1 MQDVRVRFFKLGPTA
16 SPQYWQKI
24 QFEVAPGGGTVS
36 SKSEELKRGAKE
48 HESVRFDFLTA

>member
-1 MQDVRVRFFKLGPTA
+1 MA

-24 QFEVAPGGGTVS
+24 QFEVHQTAALSVAREG
-36 SKSEELKRGAKE
+36 LKRGAKE